1 MDDFDLG
8 ARLRQLRVQK
18 GLSQRDL
25 ATAAGVPHGQI
36 SMIETNR
43 SSPSVASLR
52 KILSGMSMTMAEFF
66 GPGPTQPDQVFFTPA
81 ERTDLTGLVPGAARV
96 RIEQVGDGR
105 TLGLQ
110 ILHET
115 YEPGA
120 DTGRSMLAHAGAEGG
135 IIVSGEIEVTVGEQS
150 RVLRAGDGYL
160 FDSTR
165 PHRFRNLSDTPAVI
179 VSANTPPWL

>member
-1 MDDFDLG
+1 MEDFDLG
-8 ARLRQLRVQK
+8 ARLRRLRVAK

-25 ATAAGVPHGQI
+25 ALAAGVPHGQI

-43 SSPSVASLR
+43 CSPSVASLR
-52 KILSGMSMTMAEFF
+52 KILSGMTMTMAEFF
-66 GPGPTQPDQVFFTPA
+66 DPGAARTDQVFFTA
-81 ERTDLTGLVPGAARV
+81 SERTDLTSRVPGAARV
-96 RIEQVGDGR
+96 RIEQLGDA
-105 TLGLQ
+105 TAHGLQ
-110 ILHET
+110 ILHEV

-135 IIVSGEIEVTVGEQS
+135 IVVSGAVEVTVGDQV
-150 RVLRAGDGYL
+150 RVLHAGDGYL

-165 PHRFRNLSDTPAVI
+165 PHRFRNLSDAPAVI

>member
-1 MDDFDLG
+1 MEDFDLG
-8 ARLRQLRVQK
+8 ARLRRFRIEK

-25 ATAAGVPHGQI
+25 AQAAGVPHGQI

-52 KILSGMSMTMAEFF
+52 KILSGMTMTMAEFF
-66 GPGPTQPDQVFFTPA
+66 GPCLAQPDQVFFTPA
-81 ERTDLTGLVPGAARV
+81 DRTDLTGRVPGAACL
-96 RIEQVGDGR
+96 RIEQLGDAR
-105 TLGLQ
+105 THGLQ
-110 ILHET
+110 ILHEV
-115 YEPGA
+115 YDPGA
-120 DTGRSMLAHAGAEGG
+120 DTGRSMLAHAGSEGG
-135 IIVSGEIEVTVGEQS
+135 IVIAGEVEVTVGDQT

-165 PHRFRNLSDTPAVI
+165 PHRFRNLSDAPAVI

>member
-8 ARLRQLRVQK
+8 ARLRLLRVQK

-52 KILSGMSMTMAEFF
+52 RILSGMSMTMAEFF
-66 GPGPTQPDQVFFTPA
+66 DPGAARTDQVFFAPA
-81 ERTDLTGLVPGAARV
+81 DRTDLTGRVPGAARV
-96 RIEQVGDGR
+96 RIEQVGDAR

-135 IIVSGEIEVTVGEQS
+135 IVVAGEVEVTVGDQS
-150 RVLRAGDGYL
+150 RTLRAGDGYL

-165 PHRFRNLSDTPAVI
+165 PHRFRNLSDAPAVI
-179 VSANTPPWL
+179 VSANSPAWL

>member
-1 MDDFDLG
+1 MDDFDVG
-8 ARLRQLRVQK
+8 ARLRQTRVQR

-43 SSPSVASLR
+43 CSPSVASLR

-66 GPGPTQPDQVFFTPA
+66 DPGAARADQVFFNPG

-96 RIEQVGDGR
+96 RIEQLGDAR
-105 TLGLQ
+105 AHGLQ

-135 IIVSGEIEVTVGEQS
+135 IVVAGEVEVTVGDQV
-150 RVLRAGDGYL
+150 RTLRAGDGYL

-165 PHRFRNLSDTPAVI
+165 PHRFRNLSDAPAVI